1 MSTAIIVAVL
11 IVIAVIAIRSYAKKL
26 TSGCCGG
33 ETEHYLA
40 IIKLPCTMVGCKPT
54 EKNWNSI

>member
-33 ETEHYLA
+33 ETWNTLRKLRLRIKMCH
-40 IIKLPCTMVGCKPT
+40 IIRTVFR
-54 EKNWNSI
+54 

>member
-33 ETEHYLA
+33 ETEHVKK
-40 IIKLPCTMVGCKPT
+40 IKVEDNVTHLYPQP
-54 EKNWNSI
+54 